1 MEEVAVK
8 QVNGAVHSLGALVAD
23 KKSKVVAAI
32 NNQIRLFELTNE
44 MTLQSDSPYSG
55 NIVAL
60 YLDVSKNGF
69 ILVGDLM
76 RSMSGKANFC
86 ISSDSGTLDI
96 FDKIQGF
103 PCHIEFLCDS
113 LLFSMKCDFDYSL
126 SSSVLAR

>member
-86 ISSDSGTLDI
+86 MGSDSETLDI
-96 FDKIQGF
+96 FDKIQG
-103 PCHIEFLCDS
+103 S
-113 LLFSMKCDFDYSL
+113 L
-126 SSSVLAR
+126 

>member
-76 RSMSGKANFC
+76 RSMSGKVNFS
-86 ISSDSGTLDI
+86 IGGDSEIRDI
-96 FDKIQGF
+96 FDKIQGSLW
-103 PCHIEFLCDS
+103 EFSCDS
-113 LLFSMKCDFDYSL
+113 LFFSMKCDFDYSL

>member
-1 MEEVAVK
+1 MK

-76 RSMSGKANFC
+76 RSMSGKVNFC
-86 ISSDSGTLDI
+86 IVGDSETRDI
-96 FDKIQGF
+96 FDKIRGSLW
-103 PCHIEFLCDS
+103 EFSCDS
-113 LLFSMKCDFDYSL
+113 LFFSMKCDFDYSL

>member
-86 ISSDSGTLDI
+86 MGSDSETLDI

-103 PCHIEFLCDS
+103 LWEFSCDS
-113 LLFSMKCDFDYSL
+113 LFFSMKCDFDYSL

>member
-86 ISSDSGTLDI
+86 MGGDSETLDI
-96 FDKIQGF
+96 FDEIQGF
-103 PCHIEFLCDS
+103 LWEFSCDS
-113 LLFSMKCDFDYSL
+113 LFFSMKCDFDYSL

>member
-1 MEEVAVK
+1 
-8 QVNGAVHSLGALVAD
+8 
-23 KKSKVVAAI
+23 
-32 NNQIRLFELTNE
+32 

-76 RSMSGKANFC
+76 RSMSGKVNVR
-86 ISSDSGTLDI
+86 IGGDSETLDI

-103 PCHIEFLCDS
+103 P
-113 LLFSMKCDFDYSL
+113 
-126 SSSVLAR
+126 

>member
-44 MTLQSDSPYSG
+44 MTIQSDSPYSG

-76 RSMSGKANFC
+76 RSMSGKVNLQCIGYDIDNRDHFC
-86 ISSDSGTLDI
+86 VIRY
-96 FDKIQGF
+96 FF
-103 PCHIEFLCDS
+103 
-113 LLFSMKCDFDYSL
+113 
-126 SSSVLAR
+126 R

>member
-76 RSMSGKANFC
+76 RSMSGNVNFC
-86 ISSDSGTLDI
+86 IVGDSETCDI
-96 FDKIQGF
+96 FDKIQGSLW
-103 PCHIEFLCDS
+103 EVSCDS